1 MPPLAPASRTIQSF
15 STRTPALLLVTL
27 LAAACS
33 SSKAD
38 TRSTFPTSSSLPRS
52 ESPNLAA
59 VKPPAKPQVLKDER
73 IVDEELAKRP
83 SPKQPPGLTAALLDL
98 EKGSIEERVA
108 KIKAKAINDLVYVRG
123 GSFMRGDF
131 SRLAGFDSSLTYND
145 DDKVVREITLSEFWI
160 GKYKVTYAEFD
171 VFTDATGRQRT
182 GMEFNG
188 ESRHPLIPAGAYWQ
202 EAKDYCLWLGKIT
215 GHPFDLP
222 TEAQWEYAGRSRGQF
237 FTAATD
243 DGHLDYGRNA
253 PTYEQ
258 AKVLTQQYVS
268 SSFGSRY
275 PVGLFPPNPLGLY
288 DMAYHSLEW
297 VNDWYATDAFAKA
310 ESNDPSGPAAG
321 DSKVVRSWYIA
332 NGQILGTNVWRH
344 EELPMPL
351 RENTK
356 GGIEPGWKISSP
368 TLRCVVN
375 SLPSARP

>member
-1 MPPLAPASRTIQSF
+1 MFSLAPASQTIQSF
-15 STRTPALLLVTL
+15 ATRTPALLLVAL

-33 SSKAD
+33 STQAD

-52 ESPNLAA
+52 ESPNLAT

-171 VFTDATGRQRT
+171 VFTDATGRQRM
-182 GMEFNG
+182 GMEDGG
-188 ESRHPLIPAGAYWQ
+188 EERHPLIPAGAYWQ
-202 EAKDYCLWLGKIT
+202 EAKEYCLWLGTIT
-215 GHPFDLP
+215 GYPFDLP
-222 TEAQWEYAGRSRGQF
+222 TEAQWEYAARSRGQF
-237 FTAATD
+237 FTTATD
-243 DGHLDYGRNA
+243 NGHLDFGRNS
-253 PTYEQ
+253 PTYGQ
-258 AKVLTQQYVS
+258 AKSLAAQFLKNS
-268 SSFGSRY
+268 GWNY
-275 PVGLFPPNPLGLY
+275 PVALFPPNPLGLY

-297 VNDWYATDAFAKA
+297 VNDWYAADAFANA
-310 ESNDPSGPAAG
+310 ESNDPRGPKTG
-321 DSKVVRSWYIA
+321 ESKVVRSWYIA
-332 NGQILGTNVWRH
+332 NGQILGTNVWRKSSKPKPDDM
-344 EELPMPL
+344 EVLGKKVPFS
-351 RENTK
+351 TA
-356 GGIEPGWKISSP
+356 SSP

-375 SLPSARP
+375 SVPSTRP